1 MVMILADKIMEER
14 KKNGWSQEELAE
26 KLGVTRQ
33 SVSKWES
40 AQSVP
45 DLQRILRMSE
55 IFGVSTDYLL
65 KDELGTAPEVPAPY
79 AEQENPARFV
89 SMEEASTY
97 LALRDRNALR
107 MALSVF
113 LCIVSPVCLMILAV
127 VQELGMVPMSENLA
141 AGIGMAVLLGFILIA
156 VVNFVSYGMKMTSYE
171 FLEQEPIDTEYGV
184 IGMANE
190 RKRKFSETYRRCN
203 ILGVALCIFG
213 AMVLVVG
220 MLLAEQWGNE
230 LIEVLLVC
238 LLLVLVGIAVVL
250 FVWAAILWDG
260 FNSLLQEEE
269 YDPQKK
275 LRKKRGNA
283 IGAFYWPLI
292 VAIYLAWSFWTGDW
306 TRSWIIWPVAGVL
319 FPALQSLGNLLF
331 RKY

>member
-1 MVMILADKIMEER
+1 MILADKIMEER

-55 IFGVSTDYLL
+55 LFGVSTDYLL
-65 KDELGTAPEVPAPY
+65 KDEMGNEPEVPPPY
-79 AEQENPARFV
+79 AEQDRPARFV

-113 LCIVSPVCLMILAV
+113 LCIVSPVCLMMLAV
-127 VQELGMVPMSENLA
+127 AQECGMVPISENLA
-141 AGIGMAVLLGFILIA
+141 AGIGMAVLFGFILIA
-156 VVNFVSYGMKMTSYE
+156 VVNFISYGMKMTPYE

-190 RKRKFSETYRRCN
+190 RKRKFGETYRRCN
-203 ILGVALCIFG
+203 VLGVAMCIFG
-213 AMVLVVG
+213 AMMLVVG
-220 MLLAEQWGNE
+220 LLLTENDFIA
-230 LIEVLLVC
+230 VLLVC

-250 FVWAAILWDG
+250 FVWAGILWDG
-260 FNSLLQEEE
+260 FNSLLQEGE
-269 YDPQKK
+269 YRPQEKV
-275 LRKKRGNA
+275 RKKRGNA

-292 VAIYLAWSFWTGDW
+292 VAIYLAWSFWTGAWDRTW
-306 TRSWIIWPVAGVL
+306 VIWPVAGVAFL
-319 FPALQSLGNLLF
+319 ALTELIHLIS
-331 RKY
+331 RRH